1 MPLSNTTSWNVF
13 AFPAAISLVLL
24 VLETLYLLVKLP
36 ETRTW
41 AKKGI
46 VQAKEPKAKAS
57 VEDRLTRLKQLG
69 RAHGMFLFF
78 FSGVSCPEMAPS
90 RVWCRHIIDQDEEVV
105 EAFRLGI
112 PRTKEQ
118 AEFTLT
124 FLTYDLFSYTNAQ
137 NGRLL
142 SFIGILSASLQGRY
156 VRPRMAKIGEV
167 KMASTGIFSCV
178 SALLLLALLPSVP
191 PSMTTVTLYTAAAC
205 LAYTSATVV
214 SCLTSAAAGQCDD
227 DVGNEGDARL
237 KRGVALGRYRSAGQ
251 LGRAIGPLL
260 ASSAYWLAG
269 PQLAY
274 STLGICLLGVWIY
287 VRGLAREVS
296 RDAKTE

>member
-1 MPLSNTTSWNVF
+1 MCSPSIGAYFASRPLPLSNTTTWNVF

-24 VLETLYLLVKLP
+24 ILETVYLLISLP

-41 AKKGI
+41 KKDANAGAKDGKTR
-46 VQAKEPKAKAS
+46 AS
-57 VEDRLTRLKQLG
+57 VDERLKRLAQLG
-69 RAHGMFLFF
+69 RAHGLFLFF
-78 FSGVSCPEMAPS
+78 FSGVCISSSISLSARAMRGDADC
-90 RVWCRHIIDQDEEVV
+90 
-105 EAFRLGI
+105 
-112 PRTKEQ
+112 Q

-156 VRPRMAKIGEV
+156 VRPRMAKVGEV
-167 KMASTGIFSCV
+167 HMASTGIIACI
-178 SALLLLALLPSVP
+178 SALFLLAALPSVS
-191 PSMTTVTLYTAAAC
+191 PSLVTLTLYGAATG

-227 DVGNEGDARL
+227 DVDDAGDRRL

-251 LGRAIGPLL
+251 LGRAIGPIL

-269 PQLAY
+269 PQVAY
-274 STLGICLLGVWIY
+274 STLGACLVGVYMY
-287 VRGLAREVS
+287 VKGMDVRSG
-296 RDAKTE
+296 AKAA